1 MVSWQPFPSLPP
13 SSCAPRVSLA
23 PKTPFPFPLKRL
35 PRRLGLPSSGLGV
48 IKADVIVSS
57 VVVETDFDAVT
68 ADIIVESGVLVSIG
82 VI

>member
-1 MVSWQPFPSLPP
+1 MIEKYRYGLLKTVS
-13 SSCAPRVSLA
+13 
-23 PKTPFPFPLKRL
+23 KHLKDES
-35 PRRLGLPSSGLGV
+35 LGLPGSDLGV

-57 VVVETDFDAVT
+57 VVVKTDFDAVT

>member
-1 MVSWQPFPSLPP
+1 MS
-13 SSCAPRVSLA
+13 
-23 PKTPFPFPLKRL
+23 
-35 PRRLGLPSSGLGV
+35 LPSSGLGV
-48 IKADVIVSS
+48 VEADVVVSS

>member
-1 MVSWQPFPSLPP
+1 MILILFEYNL
-13 SSCAPRVSLA
+13 
-23 PKTPFPFPLKRL
+23 KTKVGSVPGF
-35 PRRLGLPSSGLGV
+35 GLSV
-48 IKADVIVSS
+48 VEADVIVSS